1 MRAIPKNRD
10 DGSAPEPTRNAS
22 WLIGGGET
30 GNVLRSRDWSKT
42 SLGPMDSWPLSLRMA
57 LNICLS
63 SRFSMSI
70 MWGPEFIQFYN
81 DACIPNYL
89 NHHPRAIGEP
99 AAVTW
104 TELWGLLGPFFQ
116 SVVNTGE
123 PTLSTDQQ
131 LLIRRSGYLEE
142 TFFTFSFS
150 PIRGETGAVEGILG
164 TLTEVTARVLGER
177 RLHVLRNLGI
187 RATEGKTPE
196 EACRIAADI
205 LAGNAADIPFAALYL
220 LDADGHRAHL
230 ASASGFGANTGT
242 CPAEIDLQADFSA
255 NYPFKQV
262 VEAGRSVVTEGLEA
276 LGPLPRGPWT
286 DPPHTALLLPL
297 TIANKKVVGM
307 VLAGVSPR
315 RALDDSYRAFFELL
329 ASQIATA
336 VANALAYQ
344 QERRR
349 AEELAEVDRA
359 KTAFFS
365 NISHELRTPLT
376 LMLGPLEDELAE
388 RKTPLS
394 PVRRERL
401 GTVYRN
407 SLRLLKLVNSLL
419 AFSSIEAGRM
429 QASYEPLDLASSTI
443 ELSSMFRSSVERGGL
458 TLTVDCPPLPEPVY
472 VDPGMWEKI
481 VLNLLSNAFKYT
493 FEGGIR
499 VALRWR
505 GDHAELQVVDSGI
518 GIPAAELP
526 HLSERFFRVKGAKS
540 RAHEGTGIGL
550 ALVREL
556 VGLHGG
562 ELRAESEEGKGST
575 FTVTIKAGRAHL
587 PEDRVRTKNSVDAT
601 GPRAALYFHEAL
613 HLLPGLPP
621 AMESTGSTTEPDDDG
636 APEPG
641 DVSPSGPARQRIL
654 WVDDNADMREYVRR
668 LLAKCYAVT
677 AVGDGLTA
685 LDLARREPPD
695 LVLSDVMMPGLDGF
709 GFLRELRADERTRT
723 IPVILLSARAG
734 EEAAIQ
740 GLDAGADDYLVKPF
754 AAKELM
760 ARVRTHLEMSNLR
773 RECALKLDQANQQLE
788 QALREAQT
796 AHEDAVS
803 ASRAKS
809 EFLAAMSHEIRTPMN
824 AVIGFAGLLSD
835 TELTNQ
841 QRDFTNAIRASG
853 EHLLGV
859 INNVL
864 DFSKLQSG
872 HFELA
877 MAPFKLH
884 RTVESAL
891 DFVAGKAS
899 EKGLELAYV
908 IGPRVPICLE
918 ADEARVRQILIN
930 YLSNAVK
937 FTEAGEVVVRVQSH
951 PLETDGFHEFHFSV
965 HDTGI
970 GIAADRM
977 RRLFQE
983 FSQVDGSIATKYGG
997 TGLGLAICKR
1007 LAELHGGRAWAD
1019 STPGV
1024 GSVFHFAIPALVR
1037 PDVEA
1042 TPPRPRGFFRGLKV
1056 LIVDDNTTNIEILR
1070 AQTESWG
1077 MFVRATKD
1085 PEQAL
1090 VWVEMQDPFDLVIL
1104 DHNMPGL
1111 DGIELAQRIR
1121 SVPTAFKIP
1130 LILFSSVGA
1139 SHRVTRESGVHFAAV
1154 LTKPIRQSDLFDRI
1168 AEVLHRGQLQERPE
1182 SLVVTTEPPPLS
1194 ILLAE
1199 DNPMNQ
1205 KVALLILEQLGY
1217 RADLAA
1223 DGIAAVQA
1231 LERKSYDIVL
1241 MDVQMPKMDGLAATR
1256 AIRARGTALHQ
1267 PRVIAMTANALR
1279 GDREMCLAAGMDD
1292 YISKPIVRQQL
1303 LDALHAAVPSLPPV
1317 AGPPID
1323 DETTY
1328 GSEIHGGALD
1338 DLIAALGPKAVLSLI
1353 DVFVED
1359 APRCM
1364 AQLRDGL
1371 ASQAPKEVVA
1381 AAHQLK
1387 SNCNIL
1393 GAELLGRQFEA
1404 METAGRNGT
1413 LDEIVANVRTA
1424 EQGLERLQI
1433 ELATTRQQL
1442 L

>member
-1 MRAIPKNRD
+1 MPKTQD
-10 DGSAPEPTRNAS
+10 DGTATGATDPTDPAS

-30 GNVLRSRDWSKT
+30 GNVLRSRDWSRT
-42 SLGPMDSWPLSLRMA
+42 SLGPMNTWPRSLRVA
-57 LNICLS
+57 LNMCLS
-63 SRFSMSI
+63 SRFSMAI
-70 MWGPEFIQFYN
+70 LWGPEFIQFYN
-81 DACIPNYL
+81 DASIPNYL
-89 NHHPRAIGEP
+89 GHHPRAIGEP
-99 AAVTW
+99 ASVTW
-104 TELWGLLGPFFQ
+104 TELWGMLGPFFQ
-116 SVVNTGE
+116 SVMSSGE
-123 PTLSTDQQ
+123 STLSTDQQ
-131 LLIRRSGYLEE
+131 LMIRRSGYLEE
-142 TFFTFSFS
+142 SFFTFSFS
-150 PIRGETGAVEGILG
+150 PIRGETGAVEGILC
-164 TLTEVTARVLGER
+164 TMTEVTARVLGER
-177 RLHVLRNLGI
+177 RLHVLRNLGT
-187 RATEGKTPE
+187 RVTEGKTPE

-205 LAGNAADIPFAALYL
+205 LADSPADIPFAAIYL
-220 LDADGHRAHL
+220 LDGDGQRAHL
-230 ASASGFGANTGT
+230 ASAAGFGAGTGT
-242 CPAEIDLQADFSA
+242 CPPEIDLRSA
-255 NYPFKQV
+255 ALANCPLKEV
-262 VEAGRSVVTEGLEA
+262 LDAGRSAVVPGLEA
-276 LGPLPRGPWT
+276 LGPLPRGAWT

-297 TIANKKVVGM
+297 IIANKKVVGL

-349 AEELAEVDRA
+349 AEELAEIDRA

-388 RKTPLS
+388 RKRPL
-394 PVRRERL
+394 PVSRRERL
-401 GTVYRN
+401 DTVYRN
-407 SLRLLKLVNSLL
+407 CLRLLKLVNSLL

-443 ELSSMFRSSVERGGL
+443 ELASMFRTSVERGGL
-458 TLTVDCPPLPEPVY
+458 TLTVDCPALPEPIY
-472 VDPGMWEKI
+472 VDPDMWEKI

-499 VALRWR
+499 VALHWC
-505 GDHAELQVVDSGI
+505 GDRAELQVSDTGI

-526 HLSERFFRVKGAKS
+526 HLSERFFRVKGARS

-562 ELRAESEEGKGST
+562 ELRVESEEGKGST
-575 FTVTIKAGRAHL
+575 FAVTIKAGRAHL
-587 PEDRVRTKNSVDAT
+587 PEDRVKTRSSMDAT
-601 GPRAALYFHEAL
+601 GPRAALYFEEAL
-613 HLLPGLPP
+613 QWLPGLPP
-621 AMESTGSTTEPDDDG
+621 AMEATGDDAASDDDVI
-636 APEPG
+636 
-641 DVSPSGPARQRIL
+641 VSPRDASPASPARHRIL

-668 LLAKCYAVT
+668 LLAKRYSVT
-677 AVGDGLTA
+677 AVSDGLTA
-685 LDLARREPPD
+685 LEVARRELPD

-754 AAKELM
+754 AAKELL

-773 RECALKLDQANQQLE
+773 REWALRLDRANQQLE
-788 QALREAQT
+788 RALREAQA

-835 TELTNQ
+835 TELTHQ
-841 QRDFTNAIRASG
+841 QREFTNAIRASG
-853 EHLLGV
+853 EHLLGI
-859 INNVL
+859 INDVL

-872 HFELA
+872 HFELTP
-877 MAPFKLH
+877 APFELR

-891 DFVAGKAS
+891 DFVAGRAS

-908 IGPRVPICLE
+908 IGPRVPVGLE

-937 FTEAGEVVVRVQSH
+937 FTEAGEVVVRVQSR
-951 PLETDGFHEFHFSV
+951 PLEAEGVHEFHFSV

-983 FSQVDGSIATKYGG
+983 FSQVDGSIATRYGG

-1024 GSVFHFAIPALVR
+1024 GSVFHFTIPAPVR
-1037 PDVEA
+1037 ADVEA
-1042 TPPRPRGFFRGLKV
+1042 APPPPRGSFRGLKV
-1056 LIVDDNTTNIEILR
+1056 LIVDDNATNIEILR

-1090 VWVEMQDPFDLVIL
+1090 TWVELQDPFDLIIL
-1104 DHNMPGL
+1104 DHDMPGM
-1111 DGIELAQRIR
+1111 DGIALAKRIR
-1121 SVPTAFKIP
+1121 TVPCAVKIP
-1130 LILFSSVGA
+1130 LILFSSVGT
-1139 SHRVTRESGVHFAAV
+1139 SNRVTRESGVDFAAV

-1168 AEVLHRGQLQERPE
+1168 SEVLHRGNPQERRT
-1182 SLVVTTEPPPLS
+1182 SLDTMTELPPLS

-1199 DNPMNQ
+1199 DNQMNQ

-1223 DGIAAVQA
+1223 DGPEAIQAV
-1231 LERKSYDIVL
+1231 ERKPYDVIL
-1241 MDVQMPKMDGLAATR
+1241 MDVQMPKMDGLAAAR
-1256 AIRARGTALHQ
+1256 AIRARGASVHQ
-1267 PRVIAMTANALR
+1267 PRIIAMTANALR
-1279 GDREMCLAAGMDD
+1279 GDREVCLAAGMDD

-1303 LDALHAAVPSLPPV
+1303 MDALHAAAAPP
-1317 AGPPID
+1317 ASGLSMDLEEAHGPEVD
-1323 DETTY
+1323 
-1328 GSEIHGGALD
+1328 GATVE
-1338 DLIAALGPKAVLSLI
+1338 DLIAALGPKAVISLI
-1353 DVFVED
+1353 DVFAED

-1371 ASQAPKEVVA
+1371 ERHEPHEVAA

-1387 SNCNIL
+1387 SNCHTL
-1393 GAELLGRQFEA
+1393 GAERLSRQFEKLEA
-1404 METAGRNGT
+1404 AGRSGT
-1413 LDEIVANVRTA
+1413 IADLSARALAA
-1424 EQGLERLQI
+1424 EQSLRRVQI
-1433 ELATTRQQL
+1433 ELAAMRRKL